1 MKNRRYIIIM
11 LLAIQALWSSCAKD
25 KFEDSIYDIVDPNL
39 DELALW
45 VRDSFVIPYNIEV
58 LYRWEDMETDMSHNL
73 VPPTRSYVQ
82 RFLQMVKGCFFDT
95 YVHLV
100 GKDMMNPVFPK
111 QLLLLGTKA
120 FSSDGT
126 AVSGTA
132 DAGKKI
138 VLYGV
143 DEYYSRSKSR
153 DTIQQYVHVMHH
165 EFTHILNQQ
174 KAYPLAFKKI
184 TPASYTVS
192 WFNESESSALSAG
205 FVTPYAMAEPDE
217 DFAETFSTYVDHS
230 EVEWNNLLSRAP
242 DSGRT
247 LIQKKVEV
255 IRTYMDESWHI
266 DMDALRALIQESIHN
281 VATGNY

>member
-1 MKNRRYIIIM
+1 MKSRHYTAIA
-11 LLAIQALWSSCAKD
+11 LLAVLALWNSCARD
-25 KFEDSIYDIVDPNL
+25 KFEESIYEIVESPA
-39 DELALW
+39 DELSAW
-45 VRDSFVIPYNIEV
+45 IRDTFVIPHNIEV

-73 VPPTRSYVQ
+73 VPPTYSRVQ
-82 RFLQMVKGCFFDT
+82 RFLQMVKLCFIDT
-95 YVHLV
+95 YVDLV
-100 GKDMMNPVFPK
+100 GKDVINPVFPK

-138 VLYGV
+138 ILYGV
-143 DEYYSRSKSR
+143 DDYYSRYKSR

-174 KAYPLAFKKI
+174 KAYQLAFKKI

-192 WFNESESSALSAG
+192 WFNESESSALGAG

-217 DFAETFSTYVDHS
+217 DFAETFSIYVDHS
-230 EVEWNNLLSRAP
+230 EAEWNSLLSRAP
-242 DSGRT
+242 ASGRA
-247 LIQKKVEV
+247 LIQKKLEV
-255 IRTYMDESWHI
+255 IRTYMEESWHI
-266 DMDALRALIQESIHN
+266 DMDALRALIQAAIHK
-281 VATGNY
+281 VETGNY